1 MFMRASFRNAAR
13 NVAQRLKR
21 DFSRQ
26 YRDEALPA
34 TSHTHALFKSLI
46 QLPGHSQLRLVK
58 LMPGKDTTK
67 ILQLISTDSGVADVP
82 KVWEDILTA
91 SDFPTFIATLRACHE
106 RLQDGTSDTATPDSR
121 QSQVPTLLVLHALLN
136 RATTLEQLLAVLAL
150 VHDHLSVAS
159 QPLKPILVISAVAR
173 ASELGLVAMLRPLI
187 DSLLHMESAS
197 KTHYRLMLRA
207 LSLAPRSVETGAL
220 TVELVTAMS
229 SKKYSLRKKKVYDAL
244 LRPTFLTPQVAESVE
259 DKLSAERIKP
269 SPHHL
274 RSLLRLFS
282 TRGFRRRALR
292 YVKLLDSSPT
302 PSLPGPTGS
311 RLSHPRIHTRWSLAY
326 VAAFQDTTAAQRYIQ
341 RMTAAKSFSS
351 EASAES
357 AESSGISVDAH
368 THQHS
373 AAQSLT
379 AEWLSVLKVAAR
391 DSKLTARALYLVFRK
406 GRLRYT
412 QTLSAYEIVIRGLL
426 RKRGFGPAV
435 TLWHELRD
443 GGWSLGRT
451 TLGIGVRA
459 LTSANQG
466 HEAFTLL
473 EDIHARYQAR
483 TSTATSVK
491 IKPKAVNVEA
501 INQFMTALRHR
512 GRPDTVFALW
522 DAMDVLYKLSPDV
535 YTLNIMLGTARWAR
549 KYDQSLKG
557 AFRSALAELGLS
569 RSRHAI
575 PEAEA
580 GASPEE
586 IREQV
591 TSYIRD
597 TLDPDKPP
605 KVVGQWG
612 FEPASTAALRIAVQV
627 FLGNWPHLRTLRPP
641 VRTTRRR
648 PNDPATSPLLD
659 LFHTLSESSDLDD
672 HPTPLLHLLPE
683 DTPPYP
689 YPYIYP
695 TDLTF
700 RAFFDLLAC
709 ESLHTEIPIALAWM
723 RSLGVRPSKTTLAT
737 ALVHYTEVGMD
748 APLIERFKGG
758 PTRSPYAVLMGWMRA
773 WVGEESMP
781 TRSEMSDEMARLA
794 FYRHS
799 RYDDKRGFVVVDS
812 DGRPMK
818 RGLRWAH
825 ARVQ

>member
-1 MFMRASFRNAAR
+1 MRASFRNAAR
-13 NVAQRLKR
+13 SIVQHLKR
-21 DFSRQ
+21 DFSSQ

-46 QLPGHSQLRLVK
+46 QLPGHSQLRIVK
-58 LMPGKDTTK
+58 LIPGKDTTK
-67 ILQLISTDSGVADVP
+67 ILQLISTDSEVADVP

-106 RLQDGTSDTATPDSR
+106 SLQDGASDTATPASR
-121 QSQVPTLLVLHALLN
+121 PSQVPTLLVLHALLN
-136 RATTLEQLLAVLAL
+136 RATTLEQLLAALAMA
-150 VHDHLSVAS
+150 HDHLSVAS
-159 QPLKPILVISAVAR
+159 QPMKPILVISAVAR
-173 ASELGLVAMLRPLI
+173 ASELGLVATLRPLI
-187 DSLLHMESAS
+187 DSFLQMESAS

-207 LSLAPRSVETGAL
+207 LSLAPRSVETSAL

-244 LRPTFLTPQVAESVE
+244 LRPTFLTPRVAESVE
-259 DKLSAERIKP
+259 DKLAAERIKP

-292 YVKLLDSSPT
+292 YLKLLDSSPMS
-302 PSLPGPTGS
+302 SLSVSPGS
-311 RLSHPRIHTRWSLAY
+311 RLSRPRTHTKWSSAY
-326 VAAFQDTTAAQRYIQ
+326 VAAFQDTMAAQRYIQ
-341 RMTAAKSFSS
+341 RMTATKSFSPEPS
-351 EASAES
+351 V
-357 AESSGISVDAH
+357 ESSGSSDILVDAH
-368 THQHS
+368 PHQHS

-459 LTSANQG
+459 LTSASQG
-466 HEAFTLL
+466 HEAFALL

-483 TSTATSVK
+483 TSMALSGK
-491 IKPKAVNVEA
+491 HAIKPKAVNVEA

-597 TLDPDKPP
+597 TLDPDNPP
-605 KVVGQWG
+605 NVVGQWG
-612 FEPASTAALRIAVQV
+612 FESASTAALRIAVQV
-627 FLGNWPHLRTLRPP
+627 FLGNWPHLQTLRPP

-659 LFHTLSESSDLDD
+659 LFHTLSESSDPDD

-723 RSLGVRPSKTTLAT
+723 RSLGVRPSKITLAT

-812 DGRPMK
+812 NGRPMK